1 MDQLLFLLPHPGGC
15 GRIASTGLLFR
26 CVPDERQRSAGRHL
40 LKASPLRQVSGSEK
54 RRMSIRQPP
63 NPRPHHAA
71 GRRHAYPEEAPP
83 ARPPPSPVPR
93 RAILPFLFWT
103 VHGPFSL
110 FLLEGKEKMGGAM
123 NQPSSWLNP
132 PRPQGRVQPSP
143 SGEERTPHVSYCGAH
158 RRRH

>member
-40 LKASPLRQVSGSEK
+40 LEASPLRQVSGSEK

-83 ARPPPSPVPR
+83 ARPPVPR
-93 RAILPFLFWT
+93 PPQGDT
-103 VHGPFSL
+103 SFSL
-110 FLLEGKEKMGGAM
+110 LDRARPVFSFPSGRKRENGGCNEPAIIM
-123 NQPSSWLNP
+123 AESPPARKGEYNP
-132 PRPQGRVQPSP
+132 PPPGKKGPPSCLILRSSSP
-143 SGEERTPHVSYCGAH
+143 
-158 RRRH
+158 